1 MRAFQFSLCALL
13 LTVGCNEVEDRLA
26 WSPDGTR
33 AALRVGDSL
42 YLVDTNGNLSD
53 VIASNVTAAAW
64 LPDSRGLVLLRSV
77 SIANWKDAESVL
89 PSEEIAA
96 VKTLAKALPDL
107 LRAGLAF
114 GDGDAT
120 QFFEEFEMKHP
131 EFLRPALL
139 YLFDSEPAVLREAM
153 QKAKDPNKLEA
164 DFSNSRTTEV
174 AEVSLLLLIGNES
187 HVIER
192 TLTGLGQPLPSP
204 GTPVVAF
211 TRGEALTVAPLDGST
226 NRVAV
231 SDRVAGVFDW
241 TPDGKA
247 LVYAVRQSDKDVS
260 NPQLA
265 DINQR
270 IVIDTNGALVA
281 GDTLPLTMNAS
292 TFAPRVRCLSDGR
305 VLFAG
310 NPLQLP
316 APATAV
322 TSVSFYLIDPTMG
335 TNAVPVTIPSQ
346 PGSLPQDLASFVPN
360 SNGRQIAIVES
371 GSDAVAVLDVATGAL
386 EVISP
391 KRGWKSKIL
400 PAWRGTDELYFAALP
415 ESSSARPELFRWRKG
430 SAPQVVSTNW
440 PAAVV
445 NSLLE
450 KPSER

>member
-1 MRAFQFSLCALL
+1 MRAFQFCLCALL
-13 LTVGCNEVEDRLA
+13 LTVGCNEVEERLA
-26 WSPDGTR
+26 WSTDGTR
-33 AALRVGDSL
+33 AALRAGDRL

-64 LPDSRGLVLLRSV
+64 LPDSRGLILLRSV
-77 SIANWKDAESVL
+77 SVARWTDVESVL

-120 QFFEEFEMKHP
+120 KLFEEFEMKHP
-131 EFLRPALL
+131 EFLSPALL
-139 YLFDSEPAVLREAM
+139 YLFDTQPATLREAM
-153 QKAKDPNKLEA
+153 QKAEDPNKLEA
-164 DFSNSRTTEV
+164 DFSNSRTTKV
-174 AEVSLLLLIGNES
+174 AEVSILMLADNKS
-187 HVIER
+187 RVIER
-192 TLTGLGQPLPSP
+192 TLTGLGQPLLSP
-204 GTPVVAF
+204 TTPAVAF

-247 LVYAVRQSDKDVS
+247 LVYAVGQSDKDAS
-260 NPQLA
+260 SFQLA
-265 DINQR
+265 DIRQR
-270 IVIDTNGALVA
+270 IVLDTNGRLVA
-281 GDTLPLTMNAS
+281 GDTVPLTMNAS

-310 NPLQLP
+310 IPLQWP
-316 APATAV
+316 APATVA
-322 TSVSFYLIDPTMG
+322 TSARFYLIDPALG
-335 TNAVPVTIPSQ
+335 TNAVPVTIPSP
-346 PGSLPQDLASFVPN
+346 PGTLPQDLASFVPN
-360 SNGRQIAIVES
+360 SNGRRIAIVES
-371 GSDAVAVLDVATGAL
+371 GSDAVAVLDVTTGAL

-415 ESSSARPELFRWRKG
+415 ESSSTRPELFRWRKG
-430 SAPQVVSTNW
+430 SAPQAVSTNW

-445 NSLLE
+445 KSLLE
-450 KPSER
+450 KPKEK